1 MRKDDPSSLKAIN
14 QSLQSAVVK
23 VGSTS
28 LSVRTSFMVETVN
41 SLANKGV
48 KTGVAASL
56 VSAEHL
62 TRMRGLLGSLKST
75 EPLGISLRD
84 LRETEKRGKWWL
96 VGASYRDDEEMLGKP
111 NPLEKKVVLAENR
124 EYKGA
129 TVSED
134 ADLAQVARH
143 LGMNTDVRRSIFVTI
158 MSADDYETAYKLVQK
173 LRLNSSQKTEIPRVL
188 LRCSSAQE
196 IYNPFF
202 TLLARRLI
210 SAEPRLGKIFQFSI
224 WNYFDRMREAEG
236 DKEVEDTDEPEQLGL
251 AGILNLARMVGT
263 LIADNGLSL
272 RVLKN
277 LNLAYL
283 PGKLQHFVELMLIT
297 VILKSQSKSNGTRD
311 EESLIHIFL
320 RPKEMPDMARGMQYF
335 LKEVI
340 SETDIAGNKEDQ
352 QTVKWGC
359 KVGRDTLKAI
369 SIPAVAAP

>member
-1 MRKDDPSSLKAIN
+1 
-14 QSLQSAVVK
+14 
-23 VGSTS
+23 
-28 LSVRTSFMVETVN
+28 MVETVN

-96 VGASYRDDEEMLGKP
+96 VGASYRDDEETSGKP
-111 NPLEKKVVLAENR
+111 NPPRNRVVSAENN
-124 EYKGA
+124 ENKET
-129 TVSED
+129 TVSDD
-134 ADLAQVARH
+134 ADLVQVARH

-158 MSADDYETAYKLVQK
+158 MSADDYETAYKRMQK
-173 LRLNSSQKTEIPRVL
+173 LRLNSNQKTEIPRVL

-196 IYNPFF
+196 NYNPFF

-224 WNYFDRMREAEG
+224 WNLFDRMREAEG

-251 AGILNLARMVGT
+251 TSILNLARMVGT

-283 PGKLQHFVELMLIT
+283 PGELQHFVELLLIT
-297 VILKSQSKSNGTRD
+297 VILKSQSNSNGSRD
-311 EESLIHIFL
+311 EKSLIHIFL
-320 RPKEMPDMARGMQYF
+320 KPKEMPDMARGMQYF
-335 LKEVI
+335 LKKVV
-340 SETDIAGNKEDQ
+340 SKTDIAGNEEDR

-359 KVGRDTLKAI
+359 KVARDTLKAI
-369 SIPAVAAP
+369 SVPAVAAP

>member
-1 MRKDDPSSLKAIN
+1 
-14 QSLQSAVVK
+14 
-23 VGSTS
+23 
-28 LSVRTSFMVETVN
+28 MVETVN
-41 SLANKGV
+41 NLANKGV

-62 TRMRGLLGSLKST
+62 TRMRGLLGSLNERNVRST

-96 VGASYRDDEEMLGKP
+96 VGASYRDDEESLGKQ
-111 NPLEKKVVLAENR
+111 NPPRNRVGSTEN
-124 EYKGA
+124 EENKM
-129 TVSED
+129 TTISED
-134 ADLAQVARH
+134 ADLARVARH

-158 MSADDYETAYKLVQK
+158 MSADDYETAYKRMQK

-196 IYNPFF
+196 NYNPFF

-210 SAEPRLGKIFQFSI
+210 SAEPRLGKIFQFSL
-224 WNYFDRMREAEG
+224 WNLFDRMREAEG
-236 DKEVEDTDEPEQLGL
+236 DKEIEDTDEPEQLGL
-251 AGILNLARMVGT
+251 TSILNLARMVGT
-263 LIADNGLSL
+263 LVADDGLSL

-283 PGKLQHFVELMLIT
+283 PGKLQHFVELLLIT
-297 VILKSQSKSNGTRD
+297 VILKSQSKSNGSRD
-311 EESLIHIFL
+311 EKSLIHIFL

-335 LKEVI
+335 LKKVV
-340 SETDIAGNKEDQ
+340 SKTDIAGNEEDQ

-359 KVGRDTLKAI
+359 KVARDTLKAI
-369 SIPAVAAP
+369 SVPAVAAP

>member
-1 MRKDDPSSLKAIN
+1 
-14 QSLQSAVVK
+14 
-23 VGSTS
+23 
-28 LSVRTSFMVETVN
+28 MVETVN
-41 SLANKGV
+41 NLAKKGV

-62 TRMRGLLGSLKST
+62 TRMRGLLGSLNERNVRST

-96 VGASYRDDEEMLGKP
+96 VGASYKDDEDTSLKP
-111 NPLEKKVVLAENR
+111 KPPRDRVVSAEN
-124 EYKGA
+124 E

-134 ADLAQVARH
+134 ADLTQVARH
-143 LGMNTDVRRSIFVTI
+143 LGMNTDVRRSIFSTI
-158 MSADDYETAYKLVQK
+158 VSADDYETAYKRIQK

-196 IYNPFF
+196 NYNPFF

-210 SAEPRLGKIFQFSI
+210 SAEPRLGKIFHFSI
-224 WNYFDRMREAEG
+224 WNLVDRMREAEG
-236 DKEVEDTDEPEQLGL
+236 DKEVEDTDESEQLGL
-251 AGILNLARMVGT
+251 TSILNLARMVGT
-263 LIADNGLSL
+263 LVADDGLSL

-283 PGKLQHFVELMLIT
+283 PGKSQHFVELLLIT
-297 VILKSQSKSNGTRD
+297 VILKSQSNTCGSRD
-311 EESLIHIFL
+311 EKSLIHIFL

-335 LKEVI
+335 LKKVV
-340 SETDIAGNKEDQ
+340 SKTDIAGNENDQ

-359 KVGRDTLKAI
+359 KVARDALKAI
-369 SIPAVAAP
+369 CVPAVAAP